1 VIDPVTVPPALLAV
15 ITTDH
20 EPALKLA
27 NVAVPVPWDDGVL
40 VTPPI
45 VNVFVTVTI
54 LVPPDHVTV
63 KPVAVTL
70 DEATF
75 VIAVGA
81 GNVTVVL
88 PVTVVNPAAVITT
101 AHDVPVNPVN
111 VAVPTPTGDGVV
123 LTPPIVKDVVDP
135 IPTPPDQVTVNE
147 VADNTVD

>member
-1 VIDPVTVPPALLAV
+1 M
-15 ITTDH
+15 
-20 EPALKLA
+20 
-27 NVAVPVPWDDGVL
+27 
-40 VTPPI
+40 
-45 VNVFVTVTI
+45 
-54 LVPPDHVTV
+54 

-111 VAVPTPTGDGVV
+111 VAVPTPDDDGDVPV
-123 LTPPIVKDVVDP
+123 PFTVKDVEENG
-135 IPTPPDQVTVNE
+135 PTPPDQVSVNE
-147 VADNTVD
+147 LADSTVD

>member
-1 VIDPVTVPPALLAV
+1 MTVPPALLAV

-20 EPALKLA
+20 GPALNPV
-27 NVAVPVPWDDGVL
+27 NVAVPAPCEDGVTVL
-40 VTPPI
+40 PPI
-45 VNVFVTVTI
+45 VNVVVTVTI
-54 LVPPDHVTV
+54 LVPPDHVTM

-111 VAVPTPTGDGVV
+111 VAVPTPDDDGDVPV
-123 LTPPIVKDVVDP
+123 PFTVKDVEENG
-135 IPTPPDQVTVNE
+135 PTPPDQVSVNE
-147 VADNTVD
+147 LADSTVD